1 MSKILIPSSLI
12 ELTGLV
18 QQCLL
23 LAKEQGFSIEDIE
36 LGVSP
41 TQSIQLVRDQQNTR
55 ITTDLIDG
63 YDSEH
68 ESSFV
73 LYYRSALSVEA
84 CAKQPSKAI
93 YIGIADTQVSD
104 EKEKVLQLDIWRHP
118 INNEV
123 RALSVKS
130 KFNAMFDPEHH
141 LAWIVTLTVLD
152 FPIEDAL
159 TLARGMLTQ
168 QANVSRETLLNDNL
182 NEERSTQW
190 ADLFD
195 DFPTPVLED
204 NRLGIQVGWSAQG
217 ESVSFPTLTK
227 QSLGLYPVVDD
238 VAWIE
243 RLLPLG
249 INTIQLRIK
258 NPQQADLEQQI
269 IRAIELGRQ
278 YQAQVFINDYWQ
290 LAIKHGAYGVHLGQ
304 EDIEESNLAQL
315 TKAGIRLGLSTHG
328 YYELLRIVQIHPSYI
343 ALGHIFPTT
352 TKQMPSKP
360 QGLVRLALYQKLID
374 SIPYTNTEAAF
385 RPAKDKAGSD
395 CVLGFP
401 TVAIGGIDQ
410 SNADQVWQTGVSS
423 LAVVRA
429 ITLAESP
436 QSVIEFFAQLMKERQ
451 LTFTEQN
458 SELVDT
464 KRGEHAHG

>member
-1 MSKILIPSSLI
+1 MIKILIPSSLI
-12 ELTGLV
+12 ELTGSV

-23 LAKEQGFSIEDIE
+23 LANEQGFSIEDIE

-41 TQSIQLVRDQQNTR
+41 TQSIQLVRDQQITH

-63 YDSEH
+63 DDSER
-68 ESSFV
+68 ECSMA
-73 LYYRSALSVEA
+73 LYYCSALSVEA
-84 CAKQPSKAI
+84 CAKQPSKTI
-93 YIGIADTQVSD
+93 FIGIADSHVSGEKD
-104 EKEKVLQLDIWRHP
+104 EALHLDIWRHP
-118 INNEV
+118 INDEV

-130 KFNAMFDPEHH
+130 KVSAMFDPEHH

-182 NEERSTQW
+182 NEGRPTLW
-190 ADLFD
+190 ADQFD

-258 NPQQADLEQQI
+258 NPQQVDLEQQI
-269 IRAIELGRQ
+269 IRAIELGHQ

-315 TKAGIRLGLSTHG
+315 TKAGICLGLSTHG
-328 YYELLRIVQIHPSYI
+328 YYELLRIVQIQPSYI
-343 ALGHIFPTT
+343 ALGHIFATT

-374 SIPYTNTEAAF
+374 SIPYGNAKPAF
-385 RPAKDKAGSD
+385 RLSKDKAVNGEL
-395 CVLGFP
+395 LGFP

-410 SNADQVWQTGVSS
+410 SNADHVWQTGVSS

-451 LTFTEQN
+451 LTFTDQN
-458 SELVDT
+458 SELADT

>member
-23 LAKEQGFSIEDIE
+23 LAKEQVFCIEEVE

-41 TQSIQLVRDQQNTR
+41 TQSVQLVRDQQNTHVA
-55 ITTDLIDG
+55 TDLIDG
-63 YDSEH
+63 YDY
-68 ESSFV
+68 ESDYSLA
-73 LYYRSALSVEA
+73 LYYRSGLSIEA
-84 CAKQPSKAI
+84 CADQPANAI
-93 YIGIADTQVSD
+93 YIGIADGLACDKKD
-104 EKEKVLQLDIWRHP
+104 EVLQLDVWRHP
-118 INNEV
+118 INDEV

-130 KFNAMFDPEHH
+130 KLNTVFEPEHH
-141 LAWIVTLTVLD
+141 FAWIVVLSMLD

-159 TLARGMLTQ
+159 TLARGMTTQ
-168 QANVSRETLLNDNL
+168 QANVSRETAL
-182 NEERSTQW
+182 NEKSLTLW
-190 ADLFD
+190 AEQFNE
-195 DFPTPVLED
+195 FPTPVLED
-204 NRLGIQVGWSAQG
+204 SRLGIQVGWSAQG
-217 ESVSFPTLTK
+217 ESVSFPSLTK
-227 QSLGLYPVVDD
+227 RSLGLYPVVDD

-374 SIPYTNTEAAF
+374 SIPYGCTHEGASVST
-385 RPAKDKAGSD
+385 
-395 CVLGFP
+395 LGYP

-410 SNADQVWQTGVSS
+410 SNAEQVWQTGVSS

-429 ITLAESP
+429 ITLA
-436 QSVIEFFAQLMKERQ
+436 QSLNPVIEFFNHLMQERQ
-451 LTFTEQN
+451 LAFTDSISIATDKEREQ
-458 SELVDT
+458 
-464 KRGEHAHG
+464 HAH

>member
-41 TQSIQLVRDQQNTR
+41 TQSIQLVRGQQTTH
-55 ITTDLIDG
+55 ITTDLIDD

-73 LYYRSALSVEA
+73 LCYRSALSVEA

-93 YIGIADTQVSD
+93 HIGIADTQVSD

-182 NEERSTQW
+182 GEGRSTQW
-190 ADLFD
+190 ADQFD

-304 EDIEESNLAQL
+304 EDIEESNLAQI

-385 RPAKDKAGSD
+385 RPSKDKEVSD
-395 CVLGFP
+395 YVLGFP

-410 SNADQVWQTGVSS
+410 SNADQVWLTGVSS

-451 LTFTEQN
+451 LTFTDQN
-458 SELVDT
+458 NELADT

>member
-23 LAKEQGFSIEDIE
+23 LAKEQGFSIEDVE

-41 TQSIQLVRDQQNTR
+41 TQSIQLVRDQQTTR

-63 YDSEH
+63 YHSEH

-118 INNEV
+118 INDEV

-130 KFNAMFDPEHH
+130 KLNAMFDPEHH

-168 QANVSRETLLNDNL
+168 QANVSRETLSNDSL
-182 NEERSTQW
+182 GEGRSTQW
-190 ADLFD
+190 ADQFD

-204 NRLGIQVGWSAQG
+204 SRLGIQVGWSAQG

-374 SIPYTNTEAAF
+374 SIPYGNKDLAF
-385 RPAKDKAGSD
+385 RPSKDKAVSD
-395 CVLGFP
+395 YVLGFP

-458 SELVDT
+458 SESVDT

>member
-1 MSKILIPSSLI
+1 MSQILIPSSLI
-12 ELTGLV
+12 DLTGSV

-23 LAKEQGFSIEDIE
+23 VAKEQGFSIVDIE

-41 TQSIQLVRDQQNTR
+41 AQSIQLVRDQQTTH

-63 YDSEH
+63 YDSEPKC
-68 ESSFV
+68 SFV

-93 YIGIADTQVSD
+93 YIGIADRQVSG
-104 EKEKVLQLDIWRHP
+104 EKHEVLQLDIWRHP
-118 INNEV
+118 INDEV
-123 RALSVKS
+123 RALTVKS
-130 KFNAMFDPEHH
+130 KLNTAFAPEHH

-159 TLARGMLTQ
+159 TLARAMTTQ

-182 NEERSTQW
+182 DEGRSTQW
-190 ADLFD
+190 ADQFD

-204 NRLGIQVGWSAQG
+204 NRLDIQVGWSAQG

-258 NPQQADLEQQI
+258 NPQQVDLEQQI

-360 QGLVRLALYQKLID
+360 QGLVLLARYQKLID
-374 SIPYTNTEAAF
+374 SIPYTNTEPTF
-385 RPAKDKAGSD
+385 RPSKDKAVSVD
-395 CVLGFP
+395 ELGFP

-410 SNADQVWQTGVSS
+410 FNADQVWQTGVSS

-451 LTFTEQN
+451 LTFADQK
-458 SELVDT
+458 SEVVDV
-464 KRGEHAHG
+464 KRDEHAYA

>member
-23 LAKEQGFSIEDIE
+23 LAKEQGFCIEEVE

-41 TQSIQLVRDQQNTR
+41 TQSVQLVRDQQNTHVA
-55 ITTDLIDG
+55 TDLIDG
-63 YDSEH
+63 YDY
-68 ESSFV
+68 ESDYSLA
-73 LYYRSALSVEA
+73 LYYRSGLSIEA
-84 CAKQPSKAI
+84 CADQPANAI
-93 YIGIADTQVSD
+93 YIGIADGLACDKKD
-104 EKEKVLQLDIWRHP
+104 EVLQLDVWRHP
-118 INNEV
+118 INDEV

-130 KFNAMFDPEHH
+130 KLNTVFEPEHH
-141 LAWIVTLTVLD
+141 FAWIVVLSILD

-159 TLARGMLTQ
+159 TLARGMTTQ
-168 QANVSRETLLNDNL
+168 QANVSRETAL
-182 NEERSTQW
+182 NEKSLTLW
-190 ADLFD
+190 AEQFNE
-195 DFPTPVLED
+195 FPTPVLED
-204 NRLGIQVGWSAQG
+204 SRLGIQVGWSAQG
-217 ESVSFPTLTK
+217 ESVSFPSLTK
-227 QSLGLYPVVDD
+227 RSLGLYPVVDD

-374 SIPYTNTEAAF
+374 SIPYGCTHEGVSVST
-385 RPAKDKAGSD
+385 
-395 CVLGFP
+395 LGYP

-410 SNADQVWQTGVSS
+410 SNAEQVWQTGVSS

-429 ITLAESP
+429 ITLA
-436 QSVIEFFAQLMKERQ
+436 QSLNPVIEFFNHLMQERQ
-451 LTFTEQN
+451 LAFTDSISIATDKEREQ
-458 SELVDT
+458 
-464 KRGEHAHG
+464 HAH

>member
-23 LAKEQGFSIEDIE
+23 LAKEQGFCIEEVE

-41 TQSIQLVRDQQNTR
+41 TQSVQLVRDQQT
-55 ITTDLIDG
+55 THVATDLIDG
-63 YDSEH
+63 YDY
-68 ESSFV
+68 ESDYSFA
-73 LYYRSALSVEA
+73 LYYRSGLSIEA
-84 CAKQPSKAI
+84 CADQPAKAI
-93 YIGIADTQVSD
+93 YIGIADGLACDKKD
-104 EKEKVLQLDIWRHP
+104 EVLQLDVWRHP
-118 INNEV
+118 INDEV

-130 KFNAMFDPEHH
+130 KLNTMFEPEHH
-141 LAWIVTLTVLD
+141 FAWIVVLSILD

-159 TLARGMLTQ
+159 TLARGMTTQ
-168 QANVSRETLLNDNL
+168 QANVSRETAL
-182 NEERSTQW
+182 NEKSLTLW
-190 ADLFD
+190 AEQFNE
-195 DFPTPVLED
+195 FPTPVLED
-204 NRLGIQVGWSAQG
+204 SRLGIQVGWSAQG
-217 ESVSFPTLTK
+217 ESVSFPSLTK
-227 QSLGLYPVVDD
+227 RSLGLYPVVDD

-258 NPQQADLEQQI
+258 NPQQIDLEQQI

-374 SIPYTNTEAAF
+374 SIPYGCTHEGASVST
-385 RPAKDKAGSD
+385 
-395 CVLGFP
+395 LGYP

-429 ITLAESP
+429 ITLAQSP
-436 QSVIEFFAQLMKERQ
+436 KSVIEFFNRLMQERQ
-451 LTFTEQN
+451 LAFTDSISIATDKEREQ
-458 SELVDT
+458 
-464 KRGEHAHG
+464 HAH

>member
-36 LGVSP
+36 LGMSP
-41 TQSIQLVRDQQNTR
+41 TQSIQLVRDQQTTR

-63 YDSEH
+63 YDSEN

-73 LYYRSALSVEA
+73 LYYRSVLSVEA

-123 RALSVKS
+123 RALSAKS

-168 QANVSRETLLNDNL
+168 QANVSRETLLNGNL
-182 NEERSTQW
+182 NEGRSTQW
-190 ADLFD
+190 ADQFD

-204 NRLGIQVGWSAQG
+204 NRLDIQVGWSAQG

-374 SIPYTNTEAAF
+374 SIPYTNTEVTF
-385 RPAKDKAGSD
+385 RPSKDKAVSD
-395 CVLGFP
+395 HVLGFP

-451 LTFTEQN
+451 LTFTDQN
-458 SELVDT
+458 CELVET

>member
-23 LAKEQGFSIEDIE
+23 LAKEQGFCIEEVE

-41 TQSIQLVRDQQNTR
+41 TQSVQLVRDQQ
-55 ITTDLIDG
+55 ITHVATDLIDG
-63 YDSEH
+63 YDY
-68 ESSFV
+68 ESDYTFA
-73 LYYRSALSVEA
+73 LYYRSGLSVEA
-84 CAKQPSKAI
+84 CAMQPSNAI
-93 YIGIADTQVSD
+93 YISIADGLACDKKD
-104 EKEKVLQLDIWRHP
+104 EVCQLDVWRHP
-118 INNEV
+118 INDEV

-130 KFNAMFDPEHH
+130 KLNSVFEPEYHF
-141 LAWIVTLTVLD
+141 AWIVVLTVLD

-159 TLARGMLTQ
+159 TLARGMTTQ
-168 QANVSRETLLNDNL
+168 QANVSRETVL
-182 NEERSTQW
+182 NEKSLTQW
-190 ADLFD
+190 AEHFNE
-195 DFPTPVLED
+195 FPTPVLED
-204 NRLGIQVGWSAQG
+204 SRLGIQVGWSAQG
-217 ESVSFPTLTK
+217 ESVRFANLTK

-269 IRAIELGRQ
+269 IRAIELGRR

-374 SIPYTNTEAAF
+374 SIPYGCTHEGACTLI
-385 RPAKDKAGSD
+385 
-395 CVLGFP
+395 LGYP

-429 ITLAESP
+429 ITLAQSP
-436 QSVIEFFAQLMKERQ
+436 KPVIDFFNQLMKERQ
-451 LTFTEQN
+451 STFTDSISIATNEEREQ
-458 SELVDT
+458 
-464 KRGEHAHG
+464 HAH

>member
-1 MSKILIPSSLI
+1 MSRILIPSPLI

-23 LAKEQGFSIEDIE
+23 LAKEQGFSIEEIE

-41 TQSIQLVRDQQNTR
+41 TQSIQLVRNQHALHV
-55 ITTDLIDG
+55 ITDLIDVHDTVTE
-63 YDSEH
+63 Y
-68 ESSFV
+68 SFA
-73 LYYRSALSVEA
+73 LYYHSGLSVEA
-84 CAKQPSKAI
+84 CVNQSLKSI
-93 YIGIADTQVSD
+93 FIGILDGQIENRKGDVS
-104 EKEKVLQLDIWRHP
+104 QLDIWRHP
-118 INNEV
+118 INHEL
-123 RALSVKS
+123 RALSTKS
-130 KFNAMFDPEHH
+130 ELTDKLLAEHH
-141 LAWIVTLTVLD
+141 LAWVVTLTILD
-152 FPIEDAL
+152 FPIEDTL
-159 TLARGMLTQ
+159 TLARAMASQ
-168 QANVSRETLLNDNL
+168 QKRVSRETLLNEYQGVAQL
-182 NEERSTQW
+182 NQW
-190 ADLFD
+190 AYQFE

-204 NRLGIQVGWSAQG
+204 ERLGIQVGWSAKG

-243 RLLPLG
+243 RLLALG

-258 NPQQADLEQQI
+258 NPHQADLEQQVI
-269 IRAIELGRQ
+269 HAIELGRQ
-278 YQAQVFINDYWQ
+278 HQAQVFINDHWQ

-315 TKAGIRLGLSTHG
+315 SKAGIRLGLSTHG

-343 ALGHIFPTT
+343 ALGHIYPTT

-374 SIPYTNTEAAF
+374 SIPYGAME
-385 RPAKDKAGSD
+385 SD
-395 CVLGFP
+395 IASSRNRAPIGDILGYP

-410 SNADQVWQTGVSS
+410 SNAEQVWQTGVSS

-436 QSVIEFFAQLMKERQ
+436 KSVIGFFSDLMQNRQ
-451 LTFTEQN
+451 RTF
-458 SELVDT
+458 VDPINKT
-464 KRGEHAHG
+464 TNVVRGEHAHG

>member
-23 LAKEQGFSIEDIE
+23 LAKEQGFCIEEVE

-41 TQSIQLVRDQQNTR
+41 TQSVQLVRDQQNTHVA
-55 ITTDLIDG
+55 TDLIDG
-63 YDSEH
+63 YDY
-68 ESSFV
+68 ESDYSFA
-73 LYYRSALSVEA
+73 LYYRSGLSIEA
-84 CAKQPSKAI
+84 CADQPSNAI
-93 YIGIADTQVSD
+93 YIGIADGLACDKKD
-104 EKEKVLQLDIWRHP
+104 EVLQLDVWRHS
-118 INNEV
+118 INDEV

-130 KFNAMFDPEHH
+130 KLNTVFEPEHH
-141 LAWIVTLTVLD
+141 FAWIVVLSILD

-159 TLARGMLTQ
+159 TLARGMTTQ
-168 QANVSRETLLNDNL
+168 QANVSRETAL
-182 NEERSTQW
+182 NEKSLALW
-190 ADLFD
+190 AEQFNE
-195 DFPTPVLED
+195 FPTPVLED
-204 NRLGIQVGWSAQG
+204 SRLGIQVGWSAQG
-217 ESVSFPTLTK
+217 EIVSFPSLTK
-227 QSLGLYPVVDD
+227 RSLGLYPVVDD

-258 NPQQADLEQQI
+258 NPQQFDLEQQI

-343 ALGHIFPTT
+343 ALGHIFQTT

-374 SIPYTNTEAAF
+374 SIPYGCTHEDASVST
-385 RPAKDKAGSD
+385 
-395 CVLGFP
+395 LGYP

-429 ITLAESP
+429 ITLAQSP
-436 QSVIEFFAQLMKERQ
+436 KPVIEFFNRLMKERQ
-451 LTFTEQN
+451 LAFTDSILIATDKEREQ
-458 SELVDT
+458 
-464 KRGEHAHG
+464 HAH

>member
-41 TQSIQLVRDQQNTR
+41 TQSIQLVRDQQITH

-93 YIGIADTQVSD
+93 YIGIADTQISD
-104 EKEKVLQLDIWRHP
+104 EKEKVLQLDIWHHP

-130 KFNAMFDPEHH
+130 KFNAMLDPEHH
-141 LAWIVTLTVLD
+141 LAWTVTLTVLD

-168 QANVSRETLLNDNL
+168 QENVSRETLLNDNL
-182 NEERSTQW
+182 DEGRSTQW
-190 ADLFD
+190 ADQFD
-195 DFPTPVLED
+195 GFPIPVLED
-204 NRLGIQVGWSAQG
+204 KRLGIQVGWSAQG

-374 SIPYTNTEAAF
+374 SIPYKNTEAAF
-385 RPAKDKAGSD
+385 RPSKDKEVSD
-395 CVLGFP
+395 YVLGFP

-458 SELVDT
+458 SELADT

>member
-23 LAKEQGFSIEDIE
+23 LAKEQGFCIEEVE

-41 TQSIQLVRDQQNTR
+41 TQSVQLVRDQQT
-55 ITTDLIDG
+55 THVATDLIDG
-63 YDSEH
+63 YDY
-68 ESSFV
+68 ESDYSFA
-73 LYYRSALSVEA
+73 LYYRSGLSIEA
-84 CAKQPSKAI
+84 CADQPAKAI
-93 YIGIADTQVSD
+93 YIGIADGLACDKKD
-104 EKEKVLQLDIWRHP
+104 EVLQLDVWRHP
-118 INNEV
+118 INDEV

-130 KFNAMFDPEHH
+130 KLNTVFEPEHH
-141 LAWIVTLTVLD
+141 FAWIVVLSILD

-159 TLARGMLTQ
+159 TLARGMTTQ
-168 QANVSRETLLNDNL
+168 QANVSRETAL
-182 NEERSTQW
+182 NEKSLTLW
-190 ADLFD
+190 AEQFNE
-195 DFPTPVLED
+195 FPTPVLED
-204 NRLGIQVGWSAQG
+204 SRLGIQVGWSAQG
-217 ESVSFPTLTK
+217 ESVSFPSLTK
-227 QSLGLYPVVDD
+227 RSLGLYPVVDD

-374 SIPYTNTEAAF
+374 SIPYGCTHEGVSVST
-385 RPAKDKAGSD
+385 
-395 CVLGFP
+395 LGYP

-429 ITLAESP
+429 ITLAQSP
-436 QSVIEFFAQLMKERQ
+436 KPVIEFFNRLMQERQ
-451 LTFTEQN
+451 LAFTDSISIATDKEREQ
-458 SELVDT
+458 
-464 KRGEHAHG
+464 HAH

>member
-1 MSKILIPSSLI
+1 MIKILIPSSLI

-18 QQCLL
+18 QDCLL
-23 LAKEQGFSIEDIE
+23 LANEQGFSIKDIE

-41 TQSIQLVRDQQNTR
+41 TQSIQLIRDQQTTH
-55 ITTDLIDG
+55 ITSDLIEG
-63 YDSEH
+63 YDFESECL
-68 ESSFV
+68 FA
-73 LYYRSALSVEA
+73 LYYHSAFSVEA
-84 CAKQPSKAI
+84 CAMQPSKAI
-93 YIGIADTQVSD
+93 YVGIADTQVSD
-104 EKEKVLQLDIWRHP
+104 EKEIVLQLDIWRHP

-130 KFNAMFDPEHH
+130 KLNATFNPEHH

-168 QANVSRETLLNDNL
+168 QANVSRETRSNDNL
-182 NEERSTQW
+182 EEGQLTQW
-190 ADLFD
+190 ADHFD
-195 DFPTPVLED
+195 YFPTPVLED
-204 NRLGIQVGWSAQG
+204 YRLGIQVGWSAQG
-217 ESVSFPTLTK
+217 ESVSFPSLTK

-290 LAIKHGAYGVHLGQ
+290 LAIKHSAYGVHLGQ

-315 TKAGIRLGLSTHG
+315 TEAGIRLGLSTHG

-360 QGLVRLALYQKLID
+360 QGLVRLELYQKLID

-385 RPAKDKAGSD
+385 RPSKDKAGSD
-395 CVLGFP
+395 FVLGFP
-401 TVAIGGIDQ
+401 TVAIGGIDH
-410 SNADQVWQTGVSS
+410 SNADQVWRTGVSS

-451 LTFTEQN
+451 LTFTDQN
-458 SELVDT
+458 NELAHT

>member
-41 TQSIQLVRDQQNTR
+41 TQSIQLVRGQQTTH
-55 ITTDLIDG
+55 ITTDLIDD

-73 LYYRSALSVEA
+73 FHYRSALSVEA

-130 KFNAMFDPEHH
+130 KFDPEHH

-182 NEERSTQW
+182 GEGRSTQW
-190 ADLFD
+190 ADQFD

-304 EDIEESNLAQL
+304 EDIEESNLAQI

-385 RPAKDKAGSD
+385 RPSKDKEVSD
-395 CVLGFP
+395 YVLGFP

-410 SNADQVWQTGVSS
+410 SNADQVWLTGVSS

-451 LTFTEQN
+451 LTFTDQN
-458 SELVDT
+458 SELAHT
-464 KRGEHAHG
+464 KRGENAHG

>member
-23 LAKEQGFSIEDIE
+23 LAKEQGFCIEEVE
-36 LGVSP
+36 LGVSL
-41 TQSIQLVRDQQNTR
+41 TQSVQLVRDQQ
-55 ITTDLIDG
+55 ITHVATDLIDG
-63 YDSEH
+63 YDYDTEYA
-68 ESSFV
+68 FA
-73 LYYRSALSVEA
+73 LYYRSGLSVEA
-84 CAKQPSKAI
+84 CAEQPSNAI
-93 YIGIADTQVSD
+93 YIGIADGLACDKKDQ
-104 EKEKVLQLDIWRHP
+104 VLQLDVWRHP
-118 INNEV
+118 INDEV

-130 KFNAMFDPEHH
+130 KLNSVFEPEYHF
-141 LAWIVTLTVLD
+141 AWIVVLTVLD

-159 TLARGMLTQ
+159 TLARGMTSQ
-168 QANVSRETLLNDNL
+168 QASVSRETVLNDKSL
-182 NEERSTQW
+182 TQW
-190 ADLFD
+190 AEQFNQ
-195 DFPTPVLED
+195 FPTPVLED
-204 NRLGIQVGWSAQG
+204 SRLGIQVGWSAQG
-217 ESVSFPTLTK
+217 ESVNFASITK

-258 NPQQADLEQQI
+258 NSQQADLEQQI

-374 SIPYTNTEAAF
+374 SIPYGCTHDGACTLT
-385 RPAKDKAGSD
+385 
-395 CVLGFP
+395 LGYP

-429 ITLAESP
+429 ITLS
-436 QSVIEFFAQLMKERQ
+436 QSSKPVIEFFNQLMKERQ
-451 LTFTEQN
+451 STFTDSISISINEEREQ
-458 SELVDT
+458 
-464 KRGEHAHG
+464 HAH